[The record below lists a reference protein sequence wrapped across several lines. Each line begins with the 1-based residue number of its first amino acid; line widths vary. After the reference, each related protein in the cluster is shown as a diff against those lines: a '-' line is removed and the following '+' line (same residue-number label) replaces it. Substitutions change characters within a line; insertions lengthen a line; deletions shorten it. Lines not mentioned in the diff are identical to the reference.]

1 MVWGSFFQMIPCKCC
16 CLKNLWMTWCLQR
29 FFQVKVIFKVAKVL
43 SPALLIRRFWG
54 YIVSYLLCKNFSR
67 QGSIRV
73 GQVILQRA
81 VISTSGSRPIF
92 GRFHGLFHF
101 GGETQMPVKSVRCL
115 ESHPKKKRLTLW
127 SLYTGWNFLQ
137 LFWELCEFSSPKV
150 ADGASLRIPC
160 PKLLKAFYFAT
171 KISLRRFATPF
182 QLCPN
187 LVWHTHVFILAA
199 SYH

>member
-29 FFQVKVIFKVAKVL
+29 FFQVKVIFKVAKVW
-43 SPALLIRRFWG
+43 SPELLIRRFGG
-54 YIVSYLLCKNFSR
+54 YIVLTCFARISHGKDLLELGKLSFNEQFS
-67 QGSIRV
+67 V
-73 GQVILQRA
+73 LQV
-81 VISTSGSRPIF
+81 P
-92 GRFHGLFHF
+92 GRFSEDSMGCSISGVKRRCQWNLLDVWSH
-101 GGETQMPVKSVRCL
+101 TQ
-115 ESHPKKKRLTLW
+115 KKRLTIW
-127 SLYTGWNFLQ
+127 SLHTGWNFLQ

-187 LVWHTHVFILAA
+187 LAWHTHVLILAA
-199 SYH
+199 S